1 MVRRLLILVLTAG
14 ALVVVSGCGN
24 RESVTTDAKTE
35 GIWIDAGPLDYH
47 IQGSRQLNPGQV
59 PDDRYLAGVPAGFGQ
74 PGKDATW
81 FAIFLRVENK
91 TDKAAP
97 TAQAFEIVDTEGHT
111 FKPLPLDTKVNDF
124 AYAPTTLNPG
134 EVVPH
139 PDSTQDL
146 DSTAGAM
153 LLFKIPLTEY
163 QNRPLEF
170 FVHSAHGAAPA
181 VAKLALDV

>member
-14 ALVVVSGCGN
+14 ALLAVPGCGN
-24 RESVTTDAKTE
+24 RENVTTDAKTE
-35 GIWIDAGPLDYH
+35 GIWIDAGSLDYH
-47 IQGSRQLNPGQV
+47 IQASRQLNPGEV
-59 PDDRYLAGVPAGFGQ
+59 PDDRYLSGVPPAYGQ

-91 TDKAAP
+91 TEKPAQ
-97 TAQAFEIVDTEGHT
+97 TAQAFEIVDTEGDKY
-111 FKPLPLDTKVNDF
+111 KPLPLDTKVNAF
-124 AYAPTTLNPG
+124 AYRPTTLNPD

-139 PDSTQDL
+139 PDSTQAL

-153 LLFKIPLTEY
+153 LLFKIPLTQY

-170 FVHSAHGAAPA
+170 YVHSADGSAPA